1 MKMLSALALAG
12 ALASGMA
19 FACDDSAMLD
29 DGVAIAT
36 KAPEKPVAVA
46 AADKTP
52 PLTVTTKKAPAKQ
65 KSAAKALPQGA
76 TLARTASN

>member
-12 ALASGMA
+12 VFASGMA

-29 DGVAIAT
+29 DGGIAT

-46 AADKTP
+46 AADKAA

-65 KSAAKALPQGA
+65 KSAAKPLPQGA
-76 TLARTASN
+76 TLARTAAN

>member
-46 AADKTP
+46 TDKTA

-65 KSAAKALPQGA
+65 KSAAKPLPQGA